1 MTKNFFE
8 VKNVDFSVSGKTKVK
23 DVSFSIKNE
32 GDVICLLGPSG
43 IGKTTILRTIAG
55 LEKIEKGSI
64 ELNNK
69 ILSSKTINVEPENR
83 NISLAFQDNSLFPH
97 YTVEKNILLG
107 AERNKEK
114 KDKKIGLKEI
124 VDLLDIFHI
133 LNKYPHQI
141 SAGEAQRAS
150 LARSLI
156 TQPDLL
162 LLDEPLSNVD
172 QSFKEEIQVR
182 LKKILNKL
190 KITTIIVT
198 HDSYEAF
205 YLGSKCGIIINQEL
219 KQFDDPYKVYH
230 FPNSIEVVNNF
241 TVKFS
246 ELSFLTKFFATWPN
260 PKQKRQK
267 CQRLK
272 PLQTRLQTSPE
283 LDCPSPWQ
291 SQRRTQRPSASYP
304 QHRDSKRRY
313 ARQSTRRLPQK
324 SVAPRSKS
332 RSGSTVPSVLP
343 RRHFGCRRLW
353 QPDLDVKP
361 VESLTGQQH
370 EQQNAL
376 KDTCH
381 NLWHAKRN
389 LRRVAAKFCQRD
401 NKASANHSQWVE
413 TRQKGHNDR
422 GKTIAERDVRLQ
434 LANVC

>member
-1 MTKNFFE
+1 MYKRQ
-8 VKNVDFSVSGKTKVK
+8 
-23 DVSFSIKNE
+23 
-32 GDVICLLGPSG
+32 LLGPSG

-69 ILSSKTINVEPENR
+69 TLSSKTINVEPENR
-83 NISLAFQDNSLFPH
+83 NVSLAFQDNSLFPH

-107 AERNKEK
+107 AERNKGK
-114 KDKKIGLKEI
+114 KDKKISLKEI

-230 FPNSIEVVNNF
+230 FPNSVEVVNFLNRGILIPAKVTGKNTLESWDLGTIEGNF
-241 TVKFS
+241 IKHYEEGSNVQLLLQPEDLEHDDKSNLKLEVVDRKFRGTNFIYT
-246 ELSFLTKFFATWPN
+246 LKTPN
-260 PKQKRQK
+260 NT
-267 CQRLK
+267 LI
-272 PLQTRLQTSPE
+272 
-283 LDCPSPWQ
+283 
-291 SQRRTQRPSASYP
+291 
-304 QHRDSKRRY
+304 
-313 ARQSTRRLPQK
+313 
-324 SVAPRSKS
+324 
-332 RSGSTVPSVLP
+332 
-343 RRHFGCRRLW
+343 
-353 QPDLDVKP
+353 P
-361 VESLTGQQH
+361 VFVHSHHIHQH
-370 EQQNAL
+370 EVDE
-376 KDTCH
+376 KFGI
-381 NLWHAKRN
+381 KRPIHI
-389 LRRVAAKFCQRD
+389 D
-401 NKASANHSQWVE
+401 H
-413 TRQKGHNDR
+413 
-422 GKTIAERDVRLQ
+422 I
-434 LANVC
+434 VCF